1 MIFVLYGSDTYSSR
15 KELNNLIAR
24 FREKNGLTL
33 IVERFDAEEDPLDDM
48 KKIAGAVSL
57 FQEQRLIVVER
68 IFSKS
73 VGPFEVVRAHL
84 AEWSGMKDTHFIF
97 WESAVPKTASENL
110 KELLKQDGMPFLILS
125 PNKFHFL
132 VLLLEMN
139 GLRLIFFLISGL
151 GYAWSHCLIF
161 HPFRSGTL
169 QSLRIR
175 FKHKIQSER

>member
-15 KELNNLIAR
+15 KGLNNLIAR

-97 WESAVPKTASENL
+97 WE
-110 KELLKQDGMPFLILS
+110 
-125 PNKFHFL
+125 
-132 VLLLEMN
+132 
-139 GLRLIFFLISGL
+139 
-151 GYAWSHCLIF
+151 
-161 HPFRSGTL
+161 
-169 QSLRIR
+169 
-175 FKHKIQSER
+175 